1 MTDQP
6 IKPTDTTQPKQTTV
20 VPTTPKPI
28 EVTKPP
34 IRPFTKEETAEAL
47 KALTDPKKEVR
58 PMAKDPMNMFDYS
71 DCKTHVVQDGESLF
85 DIAEA
90 NHVALQQLR
99 YFNHINKATLRIRP
113 NQTIYIPNKPVPVP
127 AGEQMLTRYDTAPI
141 NSLSVDSQTGF
152 LHAKNVPIARVGVFP
167 YMKADGS
174 LTMEAK
180 LPDELL
186 NDSTVESAN
195 SKPVTDDH
203 PNEAVTTN
211 NTKKYM
217 KGFTADNAHVD
228 GDKLKVDMTITDSDL
243 ISEIQKGKQE
253 LSIGFQTDI
262 APVKGTYK
270 GMAYDSVQRNIQI
283 NHVAVV
289 RRGRAGHSVRLT
301 GDSAEMVIDEE
312 GEKQEMDYKV
322 VHLSDGS
329 DITVASNDVSKVTK
343 LDADNSEKA
352 KQVADIKAQI
362 KALQAKLDKLQGT
375 ADANKADA
383 DKAQAKA
390 DSAEQELSEYKKKF
404 NADALDDAVA
414 KRMDL
419 INEVKPYVGDSFD
432 FKGKTPRDMKIEAI
446 KSVNDSI
453 DFENKSDDYV
463 DAYFDS
469 LEDNHKPSQ
478 VVGFQDSTS
487 KTDSADEEVFDRYHL
502 ADMIE
507 KQMNGGNN

>member
-1 MTDQP
+1 
-6 IKPTDTTQPKQTTV
+6 
-20 VPTTPKPI
+20 
-28 EVTKPP
+28 
-34 IRPFTKEETAEAL
+34 
-47 KALTDPKKEVR
+47 
-58 PMAKDPMNMFDYS
+58 
-71 DCKTHVVQDGESLF
+71 
-85 DIAEA
+85 
-90 NHVALQQLR
+90 
-99 YFNHINKATLRIRP
+99 
-113 NQTIYIPNKPVPVP
+113 
-127 AGEQMLTRYDTAPI
+127 MLTRYDTAPI
-141 NSLSVDSQTGF
+141 NSLSVDSETGF

-167 YMKADGS
+167 YMRADGS

-180 LPDELL
+180 LPDDLL
-186 NDSTVESAN
+186 SESTVESAN
-195 SKPVTDDH
+195 AKPITDDH
-203 PNEAVTTN
+203 PNEAVTADN
-211 NTKKYM
+211 SKKYM
-217 KGFTADNAHVD
+217 KGITANNAHVD
-228 GDKLKVDMTITDSDL
+228 GDKLKVDMTISDSAL
-243 ISEIQKGKQE
+243 IKEIQHGKQE
-253 LSIGFQTDI
+253 LSIGFQTEI
-262 APVKGTYK
+262 VPAKGTYK

-301 GDSAEMVIDEE
+301 GDSAEMVIDEK

-343 LDADNSEKA
+343 LDADAGDKA
-352 KQVADIKAQI
+352 KQIADLKKKIADAQAQL
-362 KALQAKLDKLQGT
+362 KKLQGT
-375 ADANKADA
+375 ADANQANA

-390 DSAEQELSEYKKKF
+390 DSAEKELSDYKKKF

-419 INEVKPYVGDSFD
+419 ISEVKPFVGDSFD
-432 FKGKTPRDMKIEAI
+432 FKGKSERDMKIEAI

-469 LEDNHKPSQ
+469 LEDNHKPSS
-478 VVGFQDSTS
+478 VVGFQDSVA
-487 KTDSADEEVFDRYHL
+487 KTDSAEKETFDRYHM

>member
-1 MTDQP
+1 
-6 IKPTDTTQPKQTTV
+6 
-20 VPTTPKPI
+20 
-28 EVTKPP
+28 
-34 IRPFTKEETAEAL
+34 
-47 KALTDPKKEVR
+47 
-58 PMAKDPMNMFDYS
+58 
-71 DCKTHVVQDGESLF
+71 
-85 DIAEA
+85 
-90 NHVALQQLR
+90 
-99 YFNHINKATLRIRP
+99 
-113 NQTIYIPNKPVPVP
+113 
-127 AGEQMLTRYDTAPI
+127 MLTRYDTAPI

-362 KALQAKLDKLQGT
+362 KALQAKLDKYCRC
-375 ADANKADA
+375 K
-383 DKAQAKA
+383 
-390 DSAEQELSEYKKKF
+390 
-404 NADALDDAVA
+404 
-414 KRMDL
+414 
-419 INEVKPYVGDSFD
+419 
-432 FKGKTPRDMKIEAI
+432 
-446 KSVNDSI
+446 
-453 DFENKSDDYV
+453 
-463 DAYFDS
+463 
-469 LEDNHKPSQ
+469 
-478 VVGFQDSTS
+478 
-487 KTDSADEEVFDRYHL
+487 
-502 ADMIE
+502 
-507 KQMNGGNN
+507 

>member
-1 MTDQP
+1 MDNQP
-6 IKPTDTTQPKQTTV
+6 TQPTV
-20 VPTTPKPI
+20 APTVTKPI
-28 EVTKPP
+28 EVA
-34 IRPFTKEETAEAL
+34 KEAGKQAANAGIKKAETEATAEL
-47 KALTDPKKEVR
+47 FIPKKEVK
-58 PMAKDPMNMFDYS
+58 PMAKDPTGMFDYS
-71 DCKTHVVQDGESLF
+71 DCKTHQVQDGESLF
-85 DIAEA
+85 DIAEEY
-90 NHVALQQLR
+90 HVALQQLR
-99 YFNHINKATLRIRP
+99 YFNHINKATLAIRP

-186 NDSTVESAN
+186 ADSTVESAN

-203 PNEAVTTN
+203 PNEAVNIN
-211 NTKKYM
+211 NTNKYM
-217 KGFTADNAHVD
+217 KGFTAENAHVD

-262 APVKGTYK
+262 APVKGTYN

-301 GDSAEMVIDEE
+301 GDSAEMVIDDK

-329 DITVASNDVSKVTK
+329 DITVASDDVSKVTK

-375 ADANKADA
+375 ADASKADA

-390 DSAEQELSEYKKKF
+390 DSAEKELSDYKKKF
-404 NADALDDAVA
+404 NADALDEAVA

-419 INEVKPYVGDSFD
+419 IAEVKPFVGDSFD
-432 FKGKTPRDMKIEAI
+432 FKGKSERDMKIEAI

-469 LEDNHKPSQ
+469 LEDNHKPSS
-478 VVGFQDSTS
+478 VVGFQDSVA
-487 KTDSADEEVFDRYHL
+487 KTDSAEDETFDRYHL

-507 KQMNGGNN
+507 KQGGND

>member
-1 MTDQP
+1 
-6 IKPTDTTQPKQTTV
+6 
-20 VPTTPKPI
+20 
-28 EVTKPP
+28 
-34 IRPFTKEETAEAL
+34 
-47 KALTDPKKEVR
+47 
-58 PMAKDPMNMFDYS
+58 
-71 DCKTHVVQDGESLF
+71 
-85 DIAEA
+85 
-90 NHVALQQLR
+90 
-99 YFNHINKATLRIRP
+99 
-113 NQTIYIPNKPVPVP
+113 
-127 AGEQMLTRYDTAPI
+127 MLTRYDTAPI

-301 GDSAEMVIDEE
+301 EIGRAHV
-312 GEKQEMDYKV
+312 
-322 VHLSDGS
+322 
-329 DITVASNDVSKVTK
+329 
-343 LDADNSEKA
+343 
-352 KQVADIKAQI
+352 
-362 KALQAKLDKLQGT
+362 
-375 ADANKADA
+375 
-383 DKAQAKA
+383 
-390 DSAEQELSEYKKKF
+390 
-404 NADALDDAVA
+404 
-414 KRMDL
+414 
-419 INEVKPYVGDSFD
+419 
-432 FKGKTPRDMKIEAI
+432 
-446 KSVNDSI
+446 
-453 DFENKSDDYV
+453 
-463 DAYFDS
+463 
-469 LEDNHKPSQ
+469 
-478 VVGFQDSTS
+478 
-487 KTDSADEEVFDRYHL
+487 
-502 ADMIE
+502 
-507 KQMNGGNN
+507 